1 MLHLPLHS
9 PPSIYFHFVLKY
21 LILPLAGL
29 LFFMLPASAQSSSS
43 ELSQQVRSILSNRC
57 FACHGP
63 DEAER
68 QGGFQLD
75 KHSSMLAEADSGLRP
90 VVPGQPQQSELLR
103 RIVTADEDERMPPAE
118 FAKPLTAAEIQ
129 TIEAWIE
136 QGAKLPEHWSFVAPE
151 RPRLPDVPAEWHPV
165 DRFVRQQQAYHG
177 LQPSPEATRSE
188 LLRRLSLDLI
198 GLPPTVE
205 EVARFEL
212 DTTVDAYERQVDRLL
227 ASPSFGEHW
236 ARKWLDLARY
246 ADSAGYADDPPR
258 TIWAYRDWVV
268 RALNQNMPIDQFTIE
283 QLAGDLL
290 PNPTQDQLIATAF
303 NRNTLTNNEGGTND
317 EEFRTVAVVD
327 RVNTTMAV
335 WMGVTMACAQCHT
348 HKYDPFTHEEYFKL
362 YAIFN
367 QSQDADRRDESP
379 LIELFT
385 GEQLLQQRQA
395 AERVTQIE
403 SQLALPTAESL
414 AGFTQWR
421 ETLAEPA
428 WSVLVPHSGRS
439 QGGSDIRFDA
449 QHTVQVQPATVDMA
463 SETYTLTLHAGD
475 RSQSLQAL
483 GLRTVPSAELPGEGA
498 GTSLGGGNF
507 VVTNVSASV
516 VSAEPAV
523 SGVRFARIELPG
535 QDKILSLAE
544 VQLFHGQDNV
554 ALNARASQSS
564 TAYAGEAGRA
574 IDGQTDG
581 DYDRNSTT
589 HTATESNP
597 WWECELD
604 QPQSVDRVAVWNR
617 TGVGLAQ
624 RLAGARLQLLD
635 AERKPLYE
643 HVFTTAPEVSATL
656 STQPRRPV
664 EFTTAYADH
673 AQADFPAANTIDGDA
688 ASGWA
693 VGGAMAQSHLL
704 TLIPA
709 APFELSPTEVLEVRI
724 EHNSPHRHHLLGS
737 FRVEVSASPGVQ
749 QWGRLDDQLKL
760 AIALPPGEQQPDQQ
774 RGLEQFY
781 CRYVAP
787 SNDGV
792 RAELRDLQ
800 SQLAAFKL
808 DSSVP
813 IMREMDDASQR
824 DTFIQIRGNYKS
836 LGAKVEPGVPA
847 VFHPLGHGAVA
858 AQQRHKAA
866 AETKESNLVSTAS
879 APMQTVNR
887 LALARWLVDERNPLT
902 ARVWVN
908 RMWESL
914 FGIGIVRSSEDFGA
928 QGDMPTHPALLDWLA
943 CELKDS
949 QWDNKRLLRLMV
961 TSQTYRQTSRVTHED
976 WQADQDNEWL
986 ARGPRVRLSAE
997 MVRDQAL
1004 SVAGLLS
1011 NKMYGPPVRPPQPN
1025 LGLKAAFGGDT
1036 DWQNSLGEDR
1046 YRRGLYTNWRR
1057 SSPYPSMATFD
1068 APSREVCILRR
1079 DSTNTPLQA
1088 LVTLNDPAF
1097 VEAAQGLA
1105 RRVVLVDSAVALES
1119 ESAPASLVEPSGG
1132 AADVAG
1138 IQRAFELCTS
1148 RRATDPEVQA
1158 LQSLLDTA
1166 RQHFAE
1172 DPAAAKELSSDP
1184 LGPLESPAQE
1194 VELAAWTSL
1203 CNVLLNLDEVLMKR

>member
-1 MLHLPLHS
+1 MLHSLLHS
-9 PPSIYFHFVLKY
+9 PPRVYFVLKY
-21 LILPLAGL
+21 LALLIACL
-29 LFFMLPASAQSSSS
+29 LFFALPASAQSSSS

-103 RIVTADEDERMPPAE
+103 RIVAEDEDERMPPAE
-118 FAKPLTAAEIQ
+118 FAKPLSAAEIQ
-129 TIEAWIE
+129 AIEAWIE
-136 QGAKLPEHWSFVAPE
+136 QGAKLPEHWSFVSPE
-151 RPRLPDVPAEWHPV
+151 RPPLPNEPSELHPV
-165 DRFVRQQQAYHG
+165 DRFVRHQQAYHD
-177 LQPSPEATRSE
+177 LQPSPEASRSE
-188 LLRRLSLDLI
+188 LLRRLSLDLT

-205 EVARFEL
+205 EVARFKC
-212 DTTVDAYERQVDRLL
+212 DTAIDAYERQVDRLL
-227 ASPSFGEHW
+227 ASPAFGEHW

-258 TIWAYRDWVV
+258 TIWAYRDWVI

-317 EEFRTVAVVD
+317 EEFRSVAVVD

-379 LIELFT
+379 VIELFT
-385 GEQLLQQRQA
+385 NEQLLQQRQA
-395 AERVTQIE
+395 AERVAEIE
-403 SQLALPTAESL
+403 SQLAHPTAESL
-414 AGFTQWR
+414 VGFTQWR
-421 ETLAEPA
+421 ETLAEPE
-428 WSVLVPHSGRS
+428 WSVLEPRSGQS
-439 QGGSDIRFDA
+439 KEGSDIRFDA
-449 QHTVQVQPATVDMA
+449 EQTVQVQPATDDMA
-463 SETYTLTLHAGD
+463 SETYTLTLHGGD
-475 RSQSLQAL
+475 KTRHLQAL
-483 GLRTVPSAELPGEGA
+483 GLRTVPRGELPGGGA
-498 GTSLGGGNF
+498 GTSRTGGNF

-516 VSAEPAV
+516 VSAESTVA
-523 SGVRFARIELPG
+523 GVRFARIELPG

-554 ALNARASQSS
+554 ALNAQASQSS
-564 TAYAGEAGRA
+564 TAYAGEAARA

-597 WWECELD
+597 WWECEFD
-604 QPQSVDRVAVWNR
+604 HPQSVDRVAVWNR
-617 TGVGLAQ
+617 TGGGLSQ

-656 STQPRRPV
+656 STQPRRSV
-664 EFTTAYADH
+664 EFTTAYADY
-673 AQADFPAANTIDGDA
+673 AQANFPAENTIDGDA
-688 ASGWA
+688 SSGWA
-693 VGGAMAQSHLL
+693 VGGAVAGSHLL
-704 TLIPA
+704 TLVPA
-709 APFELSPTEVLEVRI
+709 APFDLSPTEVLEVQI
-724 EHNSPHRHHLLGS
+724 AHNSPQRHHLLGS
-737 FRVEVSASPGVQ
+737 FRVEVSDSPSVR
-749 QWGRLDDQLKL
+749 QWGLLDDQLKL
-760 AIALPPGEQQPDQQ
+760 AIASPLEGDRPDQQ
-774 RGLEQFY
+774 RGLEHFY

-787 SNDGV
+787 HNDGV
-792 RAELRDLQ
+792 RSELRGLRT
-800 SQLAAFKL
+800 QLAALKPG
-808 DSSVP
+808 SSVP
-813 IMREMDDASQR
+813 IMRELDDGAR
-824 DTFIQIRGNYKS
+824 RETFIQIRGNYKS

-847 VFHPLGHGAVA
+847 VFHPLGHGAASAEV
-858 AQQRHKAA
+858 AQQTAAKA
-866 AETKESNLVSTAS
+866 KDSNLGSTAS
-879 APMQTVNR
+879 TNVQPVDR

-943 CELKDS
+943 CELMDS
-949 QWDNKRLLRLMV
+949 QWDNKRLLRLLV
-961 TSQTYRQTSRVTHED
+961 TSQTYRQTSRVTHEA
-976 WQADQDNEWL
+976 WQADQDNVWL

-1004 SVAGLLS
+1004 SIAGLLS
-1011 NKMYGPPVRPPQPN
+1011 SRMYGPPVRPPQPN

-1036 DWQNSLGEDR
+1036 DWKNSLGEDR

-1105 RRVVLVDSAVALES
+1105 RRVVLVDSTVGLEDESAS
-1119 ESAPASLVEPSGG
+1119 ESLNEPLSE
-1132 AADVAG
+1132 AADVER

-1148 RRATDPEVQA
+1148 RRGTDPEVQT
-1158 LQSLLDTA
+1158 LLSLLTAA
-1166 RQHFAE
+1166 RQHFAD
-1172 DPAAAKELSSDP
+1172 DPSAAKQLSSDP
-1184 LGPLESPAQE
+1184 LGPLESSAQE